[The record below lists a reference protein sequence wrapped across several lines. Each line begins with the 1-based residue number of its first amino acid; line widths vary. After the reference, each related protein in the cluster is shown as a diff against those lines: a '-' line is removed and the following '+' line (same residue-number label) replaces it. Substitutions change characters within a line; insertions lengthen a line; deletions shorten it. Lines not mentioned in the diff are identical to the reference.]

1 MRRNSTSR
9 PSDRTG
15 ADGGRNWAERLARC
29 QLEAVGMTFLAANHT
44 ERRGELDLVMQ
55 DGELVVFVE
64 VRHRASAEY
73 GSASESIDAR
83 KLERMR
89 RTARLYL
96 LRHYRTEEVPCRFD
110 AVLLS
115 GNARAYTLRHL
126 RGLF

>member
-73 GSASESIDAR
+73 GSASESIDAP

-89 RTARLYL
+89 RSARPYL
-96 LRHYRTEEVPCRFD
+96 LRHYRTDVVPCRLH
-110 AVLLS
+110 VLRLP
-115 GNARAYTLRHL
+115 GTAL
-126 RGLF
+126 